1 MQGARDAGEERKHKA
16 HGYRDQWR
24 KYHSLTLCWPCY
36 WKIYI
41 IFFALM
47 KAYRNYILPVLLI

>member
-1 MQGARDAGEERKHKA
+1 MQGGWDAGEERKHKA

-24 KYHSLTLCWPCY
+24 KYRSLTLCWPCY

-41 IFFALM
+41 
-47 KAYRNYILPVLLI
+47 YICFNEGL